1 MAAGAAPVTSL
12 LYCGSSSFGAVGWK
26 RIICELIQSLD
37 DISFLADVTDV
48 MSNLCS
54 PRQGEPKKPPVR
66 GQAGGGRAQ
75 GWPRGRGQ
83 GGEEQPTQQ

>member
-26 RIICELIQSLD
+26 PIICELIQPLEMT
-37 DISFLADVTDV
+37 FLAGVTDE

-75 GWPRGRGQ
+75 GRPRGRGQ
-83 GGEEQPTQQ
+83 GGEEQPTQH